1 MGGMFTVQT
10 VRERVACLLDEAT
23 GPITTRRIAELVD
36 TTPPQ
41 AARALRRL
49 EDDGTAV
56 RQLAPG
62 GCWAWTA
69 AASGSRVRPVEL
81 AG

>member
-1 MGGMFTVQT
+1 MLVSQTIRGRIRRTLADAGGP
-10 VRERVACLLDEAT
+10 L
-23 GPITTRRIAELVD
+23 TTRRIAELVD

-56 RQLAPG
+56 RQIASG
-62 GCWAWTA
+62 GCYAWRA
-69 AASGSRVRPVEL
+69 C
-81 AG
+81 